1 MNFLPERDREYLVN
15 RDLTY
20 REVTESNYK
29 GVVLIGYSLPISLYN
44 QPKADILILL
54 PSGYPDVPTD
64 MFYLFPW
71 VTLVQTGKN
80 PTTADQPFQLEGK
93 SWQRWSRHNNEWRIG
108 VDGIHTS
115 LLRMETAL
123 KEAK

>member
-1 MNFLPERDREYLVN
+1 MSFLTERDREYLVN

-20 REVTESNYK
+20 KEVTDSNHK
-29 GVVLIGYSLPISLYN
+29 GVVLIDSPLPIGLYN
-44 QPKADILILL
+44 QPQADILILL
-54 PSGYPDVPTD
+54 PLGYPDVPTD

-71 VTLVQTGKN
+71 VTLVSSGKY
-80 PTTADQPFQLEGK
+80 PTTADQIFQFEGK

-108 VDGIHTS
+108 IDGIHTS
-115 LLRMETAL
+115 IVRMENAL

>member
-1 MNFLPERDREYLVN
+1 MSFLPERDREYLVN

-20 REVTESNYK
+20 REVTDNHK
-29 GVVLIGYSLPISLYN
+29 GMVLIGFPLPIGLYN
-44 QPKADILILL
+44 LSQADILILL
-54 PSGYPDVPTD
+54 PPGYPDLPTD

-115 LLRMETAL
+115 IVRMETAL